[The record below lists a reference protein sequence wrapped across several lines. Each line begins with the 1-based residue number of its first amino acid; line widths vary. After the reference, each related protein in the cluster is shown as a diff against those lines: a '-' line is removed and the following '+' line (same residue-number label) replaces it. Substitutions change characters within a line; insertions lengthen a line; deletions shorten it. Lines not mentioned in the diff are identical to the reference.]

1 MTIPI
6 SLGLIKMIIEKCE
19 TEHNRYIGTYAQLL
33 SMFSKIPKHEFVI
46 ENSETE

>member
-6 SLGLIKMIIEKCE
+6 CLGLIKMIIEKCE

-33 SMFSKIPKHEFVI
+33 SMFSKIPKDKFLM
-46 ENSETE
+46 